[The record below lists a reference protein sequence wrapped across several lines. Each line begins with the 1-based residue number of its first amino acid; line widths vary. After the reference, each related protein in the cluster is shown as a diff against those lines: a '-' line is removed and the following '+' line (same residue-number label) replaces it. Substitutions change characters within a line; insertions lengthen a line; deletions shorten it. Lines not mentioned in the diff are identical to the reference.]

1 MEPVAITEAMDRVN
15 GRIFLFSYLLVYF
28 AAPVTYIG
36 VVQAVLCDKL
46 GTGATVANLPF
57 AAYQTG
63 QFAPIILAWLT
74 PHRMERPM
82 VVWSNSLN
90 AAVLSA
96 VALSLILP
104 APSWLR
110 IGVLI
115 GQGLIQGVASSASQV
130 FMLQC
135 LNRGTTLGG
144 RARALKYT
152 FTFGPL
158 SAVVG
163 SLAAQYVLN
172 PGFRGLAYPYDFA
185 LLYLVGLPCMAGV
198 ALLSRGYQLA
208 PLEDEP
214 RQPLFRFLATSVGE
228 YSASRPLLLMW
239 FAYLFWNSSISGLG
253 NLSLYAREAFG
264 RDPKDFS
271 GIMMALRFGCK
282 SLGGYALGA
291 IALRRGLRASALT
304 SVALVGAS
312 ETWGWLVPG
321 YAFLFAFGL
330 MGAGELGGMYIPNC
344 TLALSS
350 LANGPRNLSLLTLAT
365 PFSGVAATVHGALAD
380 RFGFYASFAF
390 GLTAALLAFLFIL
403 RTPKPEST
411 KQ

>member
-1 MEPVAITEAMDRVN
+1 MEPVAITEAMNRAN
-15 GRIFLFSYLLVYF
+15 GRIFLFSYLLIYF

-57 AAYQTG
+57 AAYQAG

-82 VVWSNSLN
+82 VVWSNSVN

-115 GQGLIQGVASSASQV
+115 GQGLIQGVAASASQV

-135 LNRGTTLGG
+135 LNRGTTLAG

-163 SLAAQYVLN
+163 SLAAQYGLN
-172 PGFRGLAYPYDFA
+172 PGFRGLPFPYDFA
-185 LLYLVGLPCMAGV
+185 LLYLVGLPCIAGV

-208 PLEDEP
+208 PLDDEP
-214 RQPLFRFLATSVGE
+214 RQPLLRFLATSLQE
-228 YSASRPLLLMW
+228 YCASRPLLLMW

-253 NLSLYAREAFG
+253 NLSLYAREALG

-312 ETWGWLVPG
+312 EIWGWLVPG
-321 YAFLFAFGL
+321 YAYLFAFGL

-344 TLALSS
+344 TPALSS
-350 LANGPRNLSLLTLAT
+350 LANGTRNLSLLTLAT

-390 GLTAALLAFLFIL
+390 GLTTALLAFLFIL
-403 RTPKPEST
+403 RTPKLQAR